1 MCGILGYIAREN
13 IRDTQ
18 EKFINSLG
26 MLSHRGPDFQDFIQY
41 ENILLGHTRLAILDL
56 DSRSNQPMNF
66 GDKYTLIFNGEIYNY
81 KEVRE

>member
-26 MLSHRGPDFQDFIQY
+26 MLSHRGPDFLFVSFINPLYDFCRDFHYIK
-41 ENILLGHTRLAILDL
+41 LL
-56 DSRSNQPMNF
+56 S
-66 GDKYTLIFNGEIYNY
+66 DKQ
-81 KEVRE
+81 VRKFIDNT

>member
-41 ENILLGHTRLAILDL
+41 ENILLESDAI
-56 DSRSNQPMNF
+56 S
-66 GDKYTLIFNGEIYNY
+66 LILFIILSG
-81 KEVRE
+81 K